1 MKRFLLLCALCFG
14 ATSCNFNMYRKYS
27 EEIYLL
33 NLKVYA
39 DEGFFITPASSINEV
54 YDPIS
59 EIEYRVIP
67 RFKDGKQYYPTADE
81 ALSKLVEQA
90 KAMGANAIL
99 NLSHVIS
106 KYESNDIVREIIV
119 SGTAVNIVDR
129 QPAQPVSA
137 VE

>member
-1 MKRFLLLCALCFG
+1 
-14 ATSCNFNMYRKYS
+14 MYRKYS

-54 YDPIS
+54 YDPIA

-67 RFKDGKQYYPTADE
+67 GFKEGKQYYPTADE